1 MHLVDKYTEENAQT
15 SSVSIYMDVHIHEY
29 IWVMQKN
36 PEIIHYF

>member
-15 SSVSIYMDVHIHEY
+15 ISVSIYMDVHIHEY

-36 PEIIHYF
+36 TEIIHYF